1 MTTPQQEQTG
11 TEFNSVPTRTVR
23 TMCPMNCHP
32 TFCGMQVTVAGDQ
45 LVEIRG
51 DKENPDSRG
60 FLCVR
65 GQAAGEII
73 GNPRRI
79 LYPMM
84 RSTRGSDNWDV
95 VSWDQALDRIAEGF
109 RAAGREAVGL
119 WGGHGM
125 LANDYGPFAHTE
137 LLLRFG
143 NMYGCQW
150 WDGSMICWGLG
161 GFGLGLTGLL
171 EANTKEDMGSHSDLV
186 ILWGANIASQPNTG
200 RHISAARRRGARVA
214 AIDVR
219 VSESCRQADEYIL
232 VKPGTDA
239 ALALAM
245 MHVIIGDDLHDRD
258 FINKHTTGFAELSE
272 HVRDFTPAW
281 AEAITGVDAA
291 RIAELAR
298 AYANTER
305 AMIVL
310 GGSSLYKDQNGWQ
323 AARAVSCLPAL
334 TGKSGK
340 PGCGLGPRHAASSHG
355 FDTNHI
361 LNLEARPPGEYVP
374 NQMPAILEAIEQ
386 GRLRAFLL
394 LGSNMLSSY
403 ADAARLE
410 AGLEKMDLIVSHDL
424 FMNDM
429 MRKHADVALPAT
441 SWLEDTGVKSTHTHL
456 YLMDQ
461 ALPPPGEA
469 RSMTALLKD
478 LAARMEISDFYPWE
492 SEHGHIDAVLDH
504 PSTGHAT
511 VESLR
516 ANGGIGELNI
526 SHVAYPDHRYTTPS
540 GKVEF
545 YSERAAQHGLP
556 ALPEYQPRPGS
567 EYPLELRNGRM
578 LTHFHAFYDHGRALP
593 SIDKLEEGPSLWIS
607 PADASERGLTD
618 GMPVRLHNERGECS
632 ALARVTDDVPPG
644 TVWMHDGWPGANSLT
659 SGARCVPDSAVDLF
673 PFSTGQAAY
682 DARVEV
688 TASR

>member
-1 MTTPQQEQTG
+1 MSPGPE
-11 TEFNSVPTRTVR
+11 TRTVR

-32 TFCGMQVTVAGDQ
+32 TFCGMQVTVAGER

-125 LANDYGPFAHTE
+125 LANDYGTFAHTE

-171 EANTKEDMGSHSDLV
+171 EANTKEDMGSHSDLI

-200 RHISAARRRGARVA
+200 RHISAARRRGARLA

-219 VSESCRQADEYIL
+219 VSESCRQADEYFL

-245 MHVIIGDDLHDRD
+245 MHVIIGDNLHDLD
-258 FINKHTTGFAELSE
+258 FIREHTMGFAELSD
-272 HVRDFTPAW
+272 HVRDFTPAR

-291 RIAELAR
+291 RIVELAR
-298 AYANTER
+298 AYAGTER

-340 PGCGLGPRHAASSHG
+340 PGCGLGPRHAALSHG
-355 FDTNHI
+355 FGTGHI
-361 LNLEARPPGEYVP
+361 MNFEARPPGDYVP

-386 GRLRAFLL
+386 GRLRAFVL
-394 LGSNMLSSY
+394 LGTNMLSSY

-410 AGLEKMDLIVSHDL
+410 AGLDKMDLIVGYDL

-429 MRKHADVALPAT
+429 MRKHADVVLPAT

-478 LAARMEISDFYPWE
+478 LAERMGISDFYPWE

-516 ANGGIGELNI
+516 ASGGIGELNI
-526 SHVAYPDHRYTTPS
+526 SHVAYPDHRYATPS

-567 EYPLELRNGRM
+567 DYPLELRNGRM

-593 SIDKLEEGPSLWIS
+593 SIDKLEQGPSLWIS
-607 PADASERGLTD
+607 PADASERGLSD
-618 GMPVRLHNERGECS
+618 GMPVRLHNERGECE

-644 TVWMHDGWPGANSLT
+644 TVWMHDGWPGANTLT
-659 SGARCVPDSAVDLF
+659 SGSRCVPDSAVNLF
-673 PFSTGQAAY
+673 PFSTGQAGY

-688 TASR
+688 TASYSRQ

>member
-1 MTTPQQEQTG
+1 MTPPQSRE
-11 TEFNSVPTRTVR
+11 SRRVR

-32 TFCGMQVTVAGDQ
+32 TLCGMQVTVAGDR
-45 LVEIRG
+45 LVKISG

-84 RSTRGSDNWDV
+84 RSTRGSDNWEV
-95 VSWDQALDRIAEGF
+95 VSWDQALERIAEGF
-109 RAAGREAVGL
+109 RAVGREAVGL
-119 WGGHGM
+119 WPGHGI
-125 LANDYGPFAHTE
+125 LANDYGTFAHAE
-137 LLLRFG
+137 LCLRFG

-150 WDGSMICWGLG
+150 WDASMICWGLG

-171 EANTKEDMGSHSDLV
+171 EANTKGDMGRHADLIV
-186 ILWGANIASQPNTG
+186 LWGANIASQPNTG
-200 RHISAARRRGARVA
+200 RHLAAARRRGARLV

-219 VSESCRQADEYIL
+219 VSESCRLADEYFI

-239 ALALAM
+239 ALALAV
-245 MHVIIGDDLHDRD
+245 MHQIIGAGLHDRE
-258 FINKHTTGFAELSE
+258 FIENHTMGFAELDE
-272 HVRDFTPAW
+272 HVQDFTPAW

-291 RIAELAR
+291 SIIEFAR
-298 AYANTER
+298 AYATTER
-305 AMIVL
+305 AMILL

-340 PGCGLGPRHAASSHG
+340 PGCGLGPRHAARSHG
-355 FDTNHI
+355 FATSHI
-361 LNLEARPPGEYVP
+361 INFEDRPPGDYIP
-374 NQMPAILEAIEQ
+374 NQMPSILEAIEQ

-394 LGSNMLSSY
+394 LGTNMLSSY
-403 ADAARLE
+403 ADAGRLE
-410 AGLEKMDLIVSHDL
+410 CGFEKMDLIVSYDL

-429 MRKHADVALPAT
+429 TRKYADVVLPAT
-441 SWLEDTGVKSTHTHL
+441 SWLEDVGVKGTHTHL
-456 YLMDQ
+456 YLMEQ

-469 RSMTALLKD
+469 RTMTALLRD
-478 LAARMEISDFYPWE
+478 LAGRLELRGFYPWE

-504 PSTGHAT
+504 PSTGRAT

-516 ANGGIGELNI
+516 VQGGIGELDV
-526 SHVAYPDHRYTTPS
+526 SHVAYPEHRYSTPS
-540 GKVEF
+540 GKLEF
-545 YSERAAQHGLP
+545 YSERAARHGLP
-556 ALPEYQPRPGS
+556 ALPEYLPRLRS
-567 EYPLELRNGRM
+567 DYPLELRSGRM

-593 SIDKLEEGPSLWIS
+593 SIDKLEQGPSLWIS
-607 PADASERGLTD
+607 PADAAARGLAD
-618 GMPVRLHNERGECS
+618 AVPVTIHNERGECA
-632 ALARVTDDVPPG
+632 ALARVTDEVPPG
-644 TVWMHDGWPGANSLT
+644 TVWMHDGWPDANRLT
-659 SGARCVPDSAVDLF
+659 SGARCVPDSAIDLF